1 MIDNI
6 NKKQLIFNFLMS
18 LLAIVISIIIGS
30 IIPTLWVLVYTVLLI
45 SPIVIGTKYIF
56 NLLFIKIVNR
66 NFENKTR
73 KSVILSMTFFYIFQ
87 NILYMIPLLLVVLIS
102 VFVTNVVVFNIYMA
116 IAWYIS
122 WTFVNLGIS
131 YFYKEKGMDVNG

>member
-1 MIDNI
+1 MVHNI
-6 NKKQLIFNFLMS
+6 NKKQLIFNVLMS
-18 LLAIVISIIIGS
+18 LLAIIISIITAS
-30 IIPTLWVLVYTVLLI
+30 IIPTLWVLLYTVLFI
-45 SPIVIGTKYIF
+45 SPIVIGTKYLF
-56 NLLFIKIVNR
+56 NLLFAKLINV

-87 NILYMIPLLLVVLIS
+87 NILYMIPLLSVVLIS
-102 VFVTNVVVFNIYMA
+102 VFITDIMIFNIYMA

-131 YFYKEKGMDVNG
+131 YFYKEKGEDVNG